1 VIIPTFP
8 EFAPIELEHKQE
20 VDEVLARLQPL
31 ASEYTFTNLFAWG
44 EVSGYNLARFE
55 DGLLIRKGGQD
66 SISFLQPLAPDGSGA
81 AIATCLA
88 SAGRIERVGEDFLA
102 RLDLEKLLVSPQE
115 VRDDFDYVYSV
126 PELMELRGDKYHDK
140 KNLLNQLD
148 KYYAWSYHP
157 MTPEIV
163 ERCLRFQHEWCEERD
178 CEEHES
184 LSREN
189 CATYRMLSNFTA
201 LNLRGGIIEIDGRIA
216 AITLGEPLNSDT
228 YVIHVEKAMSG
239 ITGLYQ
245 AINREFLH
253 DAAQSFSYV
262 NREQD
267 LGVPGLR
274 KAKLSYNPV
283 RMVKKYTIVAS
294 GS

>member
-1 VIIPTFP
+1 MIPIFP
-8 EFAPIELEHKQE
+8 EFAPIELEHKPE
-20 VDEVLARLQPL
+20 VDEVLARLRPL

-44 EVSGYNLARFE
+44 EVSGYKLSRFE
-55 DGLLIRKGGQD
+55 DGLLIRKGREDGL
-66 SISFLQPLAPDGSGA
+66 SFLQPLTPDGSGG
-81 AIATCLA
+81 AITTCLA
-88 SAGRIERVGEDFLA
+88 SAGRIERVGEDFFTRLA
-102 RLDLEKLLVSPQE
+102 ADKLPGTPLE

-126 PELMELRGDKYHDK
+126 PELIELRGEKYHDK

-148 KYYAWSYHP
+148 KYYSWSYHP

-178 CEEHES
+178 CEAHES

-201 LNLRGGIIEIDGRIA
+201 LNLHGGMIEIDGRIV
-216 AITLGEPLNSDT
+216 AITLGEPLNADT
-228 YVIHVEKAMSG
+228 FVIHVEKAMGG

-245 AINREFLH
+245 AINREFLC
-253 DAAQSFSYV
+253 DAAASFPYV

-283 RMVKKYTIVAS
+283 RMIRKFTIVAS